1 MISVFLVT
9 IFLLLSVAWLFEQL
23 LVNQKI
29 QDFLLNYYGGSLLF
43 NMILAYEKA
52 KSVDN
57 LNDN

>member
-29 QDFLLNYYGGSLLF
+29 QDFLLNYYGRSLLF
-43 NMILAYEKA
+43 NMILVYDIA

>member
-29 QDFLLNYYGGSLLF
+29 QDFLLNYYGGSLFF

>member
-9 IFLLLSVAWLFEQL
+9 IFLLLSDAWLFEQL

-29 QDFLLNYYGGSLLF
+29 QDFLLNYYGRSLLF
-43 NMILAYEKA
+43 NMILVYEKA

>member
-29 QDFLLNYYGGSLLF
+29 QDFLLNYYGRSLLF
-43 NMILAYEKA
+43 NMILVYEKA
-52 KSVDN
+52 KSVDY